1 MGTSNAFSSTPILTY
16 PLIGT
21 DVSASAAIPSSAMQH
36 AHLKDTNLNFK
47 IGDAPTSV
55 EYIEHVA
62 NGAETVLGFHAGC
75 NLTGSAASVT
85 FDLLKNGVSIL
96 SAPITVAN
104 TDPSKVKK
112 NATIASPTLADGDI
126 LSVKLVM
133 TTNTGMQGPYAQI
146 ALNTAAGNP
155 T

>member
-1 MGTSNAFSSTPILTY
+1 MGMSNAFQTTPIVTA
-16 PLIGT
+16 PIFDADIG
-21 DVSASAAIPSSAMQH
+21 ANAGIQSSKMQH
-36 AHLKDTNLNFK
+36 AHLKDTNLNFA
-47 IGDAPTSV
+47 IGATPTSV
-55 EYIEHVA
+55 EYIEHIA
-62 NGAETVLGFHAGC
+62 NGVETVLGFHAGC
-75 NLTGSAASVT
+75 NATGSAASVT

-112 NATIASPTLADGDI
+112 NATIASPTLADGDV
-126 LSVKLVM
+126 LSIKLIV
-133 TTNTGMQGPYAQI
+133 TTSTGMQGPYAQI